1 MIINHFSFE
10 PFLIDSRIF
19 RKGVLLHLAASNGRE
34 TTVEISPLPGYSK
47 ETFEDVRLQLN
58 QIKRRIMST
67 WWSGSSLK
75 ALDRMDLYPSVY
87 FALEMA
93 ILDLLDPVEG
103 EDEVKSYSLLFGTS
117 DEILFC
123 ARDLER
129 EGQTEIKVKL
139 GHLTPLEAHKV
150 IDALKDRF
158 RIRLD
163 FNRKW
168 RGEDTIAFCKHYPE
182 DQFLYIEEPCQNP
195 SDLHEFPYPFALD
208 ETLRDRNYRPLL
220 SAKNL
225 KVLILKP
232 TLHYPIAH
240 LLETKIPC
248 IVTSS
253 FESAVGI
260 GQIRCLIK
268 RLGLENTHHGLDTL
282 RYFDKHNEMPYRLP
296 ATASRG

>member
-19 RKGVLLHLAASNGRE
+19 RKGVLLHIAASNGRE
-34 TTVEISPLPGYSK
+34 TTVEISPLPGHSL
-47 ETFEDVRLQLN
+47 ETFEDARQQLT
-58 QIKRRIMST
+58 QIQRRIMTT
-67 WWSGSSLK
+67 WWSKPALK
-75 ALDRMDLYPSVY
+75 ALRRMELYPSVY
-87 FALEMA
+87 FALETA

-103 EDEVKSYSLLFGTS
+103 EDEVKTYSLLFGTP
-117 DEILFC
+117 DEILSC
-123 ARDLER
+123 ARDLET

-139 GHLTPLEAHKV
+139 GHLTPQGAHEI

-168 RGEDTIAFCKHYPE
+168 DGEDSIAFCKHYPD
-182 DQFLYIEEPCQNP
+182 DQFVYMEEPCQNP
-195 SDLHEFPYPFALD
+195 KELIDFPYPFALD
-208 ETLRDRNYRPLL
+208 ESLRDFSYSSLL
-220 SAKNL
+220 SAQNL
-225 KVLILKP
+225 NALILKP
-232 TLHYPIAH
+232 TLHYP
-240 LLETKIPC
+240 LTQFLQTEVPC

-282 RYFDKHNEMPYRLP
+282 RYFDKHDEMPHRLP
-296 ATASRG
+296 ATTLRG